1 MSGANFL
8 LAETWLAVAVTAL
21 VMGAV
26 GAALYVRL
34 WRDKQRLIT
43 ALNNMTQG
51 LCMFDAR
58 ARLTLFN
65 SRYLEMYGMSPEVV
79 TVGRPL
85 REILEHRIA
94 TGSFS
99 DNPDRYIAEVRAEL
113 AQSGQIA
120 RVVQLPNGR
129 TVALG
134 GRLMSDG
141 GWVVTHDDITE
152 QWRAEQ
158 QQAAARLN
166 DERRATLEAAI
177 AAFRE
182 QIQSVLHIV
191 GENAATMK
199 STAAALFGASGK
211 TSQHVESAVQKSK
224 TASANVSSA
233 AGAADEM
240 SGSIT
245 EISRQLVATAHI
257 VRETA
262 GKAQSASQE
271 IVHLAESAQQIGDI
285 VKLIQNIA
293 GKTNLLALNATI
305 EAARAGEAG
314 RGFAV
319 VASEVK
325 SLAVQ
330 TAKATEEIASRIRAV
345 QAATNDTVAVI
356 RQIADQMKDIEHRAS
371 AVAAAVEQQNA
382 ATGQIAENVTSAVQG
397 TNQTVAVLDAVIQ
410 AAAETRVAA
419 ETVLGTA
426 EAVESAIGTLR
437 AKIEQFLVRVA
448 A

>member
-8 LAETWLAVAVTAL
+8 SAETWLAVAVTAL
-21 VMGAV
+21 VMGLA
-26 GAALYVRL
+26 GAAIHLRI
-34 WRDKQRLIT
+34 WRAKQRLIT

-58 ARLTLFN
+58 ARLTLWN

-99 DNPDRYIAEVRAEL
+99 GDPDRYIAEVRAEL
-113 AQSGQIA
+113 AQAKQITK
-120 RVVQLPNGR
+120 VLQLPDGR
-129 TVALG
+129 VVALG
-134 GRLMSDG
+134 ERLMPDG

-158 QQAAARLN
+158 QHAAARLSE
-166 DERRATLEAAI
+166 ERRATLETAVAS
-177 AAFRE
+177 FRE
-182 QIQSVLHIV
+182 QIQSVLQIV
-191 GENAATMK
+191 GKNAATMK

-211 TSQHVESAVQKSK
+211 TSQHVESAVQESK

-245 EISRQLVATAHI
+245 EISRQLVATAQI
-257 VRETA
+257 VRETTE
-262 GKAQSASQE
+262 KAQSASQE
-271 IVHLAESAQQIGDI
+271 IVRLAESAQQIGDI
-285 VKLIQNIA
+285 VKLIQSVA

-330 TAKATEEIASRIRAV
+330 TAKATQEIASRILAV

-356 RQIADQMKDIEHRAS
+356 RHIADQMKDIEHRAS
-371 AVAAAVEQQNA
+371 AVAAAVEEQNA
-382 ATGQIAENVTSAVQG
+382 ATGQIAENVTSAAHG
-397 TNQTVAVLDAVIQ
+397 TNQTVAVLDAVIL
-410 AAAETRVAA
+410 AAAETRAAA

-437 AKIEQFLVRVA
+437 AKIEQFLVQVA

>member
-1 MSGANFL
+1 MSGTNFL
-8 LAETWLAVAVTAL
+8 SAETWLAVAVTAL

-26 GAALYVRL
+26 GAALYLRL

-58 ARLTLFN
+58 ARLTLWN

-79 TVGRPL
+79 TSGRPL

-99 DNPDRYIAEVRAEL
+99 GDPDRYIAEVRTEL
-113 AQSGQIA
+113 AQSKQIA
-120 RVVQLPNGR
+120 RVLQLPDGR
-129 TVALG
+129 RVALG
-134 GRLMSDG
+134 GRLMPDG

-166 DERRATLEAAI
+166 DERRATLESAI

-199 STAAALFGASGK
+199 STATALFGASGK
-211 TSQHVESAVQKSK
+211 TSQHVESAVQESK

-245 EISRQLVATAHI
+245 EISRQLVATAQI

-262 GKAQSASQE
+262 GKAQTASQE

-285 VKLIQNIA
+285 VKLIQNVA

-330 TAKATEEIASRIRAV
+330 TAKATEEIASRILAV

-371 AVAAAVEQQNA
+371 SVAAAVEEQNA
-382 ATGQIAENVTSAVQG
+382 ATGQIAENVTSAAQG
-397 TNQTVAVLDAVIQ
+397 TNQTVAVLDAVIH
-410 AAAETRVAA
+410 AAAETRAAA

-437 AKIEQFLVRVA
+437 AKIEQFLVQVA

>member
-1 MSGANFL
+1 MLGATIFST
-8 LAETWLAVAVTAL
+8 EMWLAMAAAAFVT
-21 VMGAV
+21 
-26 GAALYVRL
+26 GAASAVVCLRL
-34 WRDKQRLIT
+34 WRDKQRLVT

-58 ARLTLFN
+58 ARLILWNT
-65 SRYLEMYGMSPEVV
+65 RYLEMYGMSPEVV

-85 REILEHRIA
+85 REILQHRIA

-99 DNPDRYIAEVRAEL
+99 GDPDRYIAELRAEL
-113 AQSGQIA
+113 AHAKQITK
-120 RVVQLPNGR
+120 VLQLPDGR

-134 GRLMSDG
+134 ERLMPDG

-152 QWRAEQ
+152 QWRIEQ
-158 QQAAARLN
+158 QQAAARIG
-166 DERRATLEAAI
+166 DERRAALEAAI

-182 QIQSVLHIV
+182 QIQSLLRTV

-211 TSQHVESAVQKSK
+211 TSQHVESAVKETK
-224 TASANVSSA
+224 TASVNVSSV

-245 EISRQLVATAHI
+245 EISRQLVATAQI

-262 GKAQSASQE
+262 AKAQSASQE
-271 IVHLAESAQQIGDI
+271 IVRLSESAQQIGDI
-285 VKLIQNIA
+285 VKLIQNVA

-319 VASEVK
+319 VAAEVK

-330 TAKATEEIASRIRAV
+330 TAKATEEIASRILAV

-356 RQIADQMKDIEHRAS
+356 RHIADQMQDMEQRAS
-371 AVAAAVEQQNA
+371 AVAAAVEEQNS
-382 ATGQIAENVTSAVQG
+382 ATRQIAENVTSAAHG
-397 TNQTVAVLDAVIQ
+397 TNQTVAVLDAVIH
-410 AAAETRVAA
+410 AAAETRAAA

-426 EAVESAIGTLR
+426 EAVENAIGSLR